1 MGTRRWDWGAW
12 RWGHRVEGMGT
23 RKWDW
28 GLWGHRMEGTGLWAQ
43 GQRGRDGD
51 KEVGLGGVG
60 MGIQSGGDGVVGTGG
75 QRDKGTGR
83 ETRWDWGGWG
93 HRVEGTGLWAQG
105 GRDGD
110 KEVGLGAMGKGM
122 VMVMEGMELW
132 AQGDKGTGMGT
143 RRWDWGL
150 WGHRVEGMGLW
161 AQGQRGRDGDEVGFG
176 GDGDGNGGDGVVGT
190 GGQGDRDG
198 EETKVGN
205 EGTDVKGRGHG
216 HRDGGGTQGHLG
228 APLLGGGAL
237 WVPHVPTVP
246 AVL

>member
-1 MGTRRWDWGAW
+1 M
-12 RWGHRVEGMGT
+12 
-23 RKWDW
+23 
-28 GLWGHRMEGTGLWAQ
+28 
-43 GQRGRDGD
+43 
-51 KEVGLGGVG
+51 
-60 MGIQSGGDGVVGTGG
+60 
-75 QRDKGTGR
+75 
-83 ETRWDWGGWG
+83 
-93 HRVEGTGLWAQG
+93 LWAQG

-110 KEVGLGAMGKGM
+110 KEQGGGIGGYGDTEWRGQSCGHRGTKGQRDRDGDKEVGLGGMGKGM

-132 AQGDKGTGMGT
+132 AWGDKGTGMGT

-216 HRDGGGTQGHLG
+216 HGDGGGTQGHLG